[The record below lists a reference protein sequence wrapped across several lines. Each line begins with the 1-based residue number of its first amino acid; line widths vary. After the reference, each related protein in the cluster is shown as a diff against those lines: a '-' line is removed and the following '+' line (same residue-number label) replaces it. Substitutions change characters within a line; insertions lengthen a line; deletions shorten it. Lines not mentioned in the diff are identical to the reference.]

1 MAVQVARR
9 RFTVDEY
16 HQMARAGILS
26 EDDRVELLDGEIV
39 TMSPIGSLHQAYV
52 DRLNRLFSMLVGTS
66 AIVCV
71 QGPVQ
76 LDGYSEPQPDILLL
90 RPRDD
95 FYAHAHPGPEDV
107 LLVVEV
113 ADTAVEYDRRIKFS
127 YYARAGI
134 SEAWLVDL
142 SGGAVE
148 VYRGLS
154 PQGYTDTP
162 TRSASRAGSG

>member
-39 TMSPIGSLHQAYV
+39 ETSPIGSLHQACV
-52 DRLNRLFSMLVGTS
+52 DRLTWLFTTPPQIA
-66 AIVCV
+66 AIVRV

-76 LDGYSEPQPDILLL
+76 LDLYSEPQPDLLLL

-95 FYAHAHPGPEDV
+95 FYARTHPGPEDV

-113 ADTAVEYDRRIKFS
+113 ADRTVEYDRRMKLP
-127 YYARAGI
+127 YYAWAGLP
-134 SEAWLVDL
+134 EAWLVDL
-142 SGGAVE
+142 PGSAVD
-148 VYRGLS
+148 VYRGPS

-162 TRSASRAGSG
+162 TRSASRAGSA